1 MKYKAHDYQA
11 YATNF
16 ILEHP
21 ISAVFLDMGLGKS
34 IITLSAIFDLCLDSF
49 LVRKVLVI
57 APLRVARDTWPA
69 EIHKWDH
76 LHGLTY
82 SVAVGTEAERK
93 AALRQRVSVYIINRE
108 NVQWLVE

>member
-49 LVRKVLVI
+49 LVRKCNYLFQLIFFRIVLIVLM
-57 APLRVARDTWPA
+57 PKYFSSKQYPCFL
-69 EIHKWDH
+69 
-76 LHGLTY
+76 
-82 SVAVGTEAERK
+82 
-93 AALRQRVSVYIINRE
+93 
-108 NVQWLVE
+108 